1 MKKQKKKLGIKVPD
15 LKPVK
20 DAKGGQ
26 RKHHQHQQ
34 PKVDP
39 PMYPTG
45 AGKWDY

>member
-26 RKHHQHQQ
+26 RKHHHQ

-39 PMYPTG
+39 MNPTG
-45 AGKWDY
+45 AGKWDYP